1 MAFDI
6 LDTDG
11 GGVVDAIEIT
21 SKYDTSKHPDVLSG
35 KKKPKEVLEEFLK
48 TFDVG
53 GEVDGKVTRE
63 EFENYYSNISA
74 SIDSDR
80 YFELM
85 IRNAWHISGG
95 EGEAANSANLRVL
108 IYRADGNQEVVEVK
122 NDLGIK
128 KKTDPVIIITL
139 T

>member
-1 MAFDI
+1 VHLAYDI
-6 LDTDG
+6 LDIDG
-11 GGVVDAIEIT
+11 SGAVDGQEIA
-21 SKYDTSKHPDVLSG
+21 SKYDTSKHPDVISG
-35 KKKPKEVLEEFLK
+35 KKRPKEVLDEFLK

-85 IRNAWHISGG
+85 MRNAWHISGKRIASRSTRQA
-95 EGEAANSANLRVL
+95 ESVYCYL
-108 IYRADGNQEVVEVK
+108 
-122 NDLGIK
+122 
-128 KKTDPVIIITL
+128 
-139 T
+139 